1 MQRTNVTY
9 LKGQI
14 QKAVTTLFD
23 PTKSINWTDIR
34 FQINFDQNEK
44 QDPKTNWDEIMFH
57 RVLPNKIGQTLTLD
71 EVVESLTTATN
82 EIPLFIK
89 IKSLRPLTLY
99 GLSIS
104 KRFRKLADI
113 ERHHK
118 DNPLTPL
125 LAD

>member
-23 PTKSINWTDIR
+23 QAKTINWADLR
-34 FQINFDQNEK
+34 FQIDFDQNEK
-44 QDPKTNWDEIMFH
+44 QEPKTNWDEIMFH
-57 RVLPNKIGQTLTLD
+57 RVLPNKIGQTLTLN
-71 EVVESLTTATN
+71 EVADLLITETN
-82 EIPLFIK
+82 EMPLFIK
-89 IKSLRPLTLY
+89 IKSLQPLKLY

-125 LAD
+125 LTD